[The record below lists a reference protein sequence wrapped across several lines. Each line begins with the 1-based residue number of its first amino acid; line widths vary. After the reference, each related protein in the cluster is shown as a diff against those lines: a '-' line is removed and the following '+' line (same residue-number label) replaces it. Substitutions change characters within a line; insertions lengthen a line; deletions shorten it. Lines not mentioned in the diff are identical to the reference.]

1 MLPTNDTAIRAALHR
16 KKLQHLK
23 TLPNTIVIDE
33 LGLAHARSRVDVAVI
48 NGCVHGYEIKS
59 GQDTLDRLPGQIKI
73 YRETLEKLTIVCAS
87 KHVERVE
94 VLVPEWCG
102 ILEARQG
109 KRGAI
114 HFSSV
119 RRDRTNPDMNPV
131 MLAHLLWRPEA
142 IALLSR
148 FGLPARDLRR
158 PRKQLYELLAQV
170 LSAKEITASIREFM
184 GTRRAWRDHPVH
196 V

>member
-1 MLPTNDTAIRAALHR
+1 MLPTNDTAVRAALHR

-23 TLPNTIVIDE
+23 AMPNTIVVDE

-87 KHVERVE
+87 KHIERVE
-94 VLVPEWCG
+94 MLVPEWCG

-109 KRGAI
+109 QRGAI

-142 IALLSR
+142 IELLSR

-184 GTRRAWRDHPVH
+184 GARRAWRDPPVH

>member
-1 MLPTNDTAIRAALHR
+1 MLPTNDTAIRTALHR

-23 TLPNTIVIDE
+23 TMPNTIVIDE

-73 YRETLEKLTIVCAS
+73 YQETLEKLTIVCAS
-87 KHVERVE
+87 KHVDRVGK
-94 VLVPEWCG
+94 LVPDWCG
-102 ILEARQG
+102 ILEAQQG
-109 KRGAI
+109 QRGAI
-114 HFSSV
+114 NFSSV
-119 RRDRTNPDMNPV
+119 RRSRTNPEINPV

-170 LSAKEITASIREFM
+170 LSPKEITASIREFM
-184 GTRRAWRDHPVH
+184 GTRTAWRDPPVH